1 APYGPPWVRGHTVNC
16 VFAAVWT
23 LATLRWATLRFPP
36 IASLP
41 ADRFAIPADALRHC
55 GGVGVAKATYPPI
68 LAACGAVAAWQSAA
82 EVLRERTGRF
92 ALPCGAFALTSRQ
105 LPLHCV
111 RSP

>member
-1 APYGPPWVRGHTVNC
+1 VDIGDASVGD
-16 VFAAVWT
+16 
-23 LATLRWATLRFPP
+23 
-36 IASLP
+36 ASLP

-92 ALPCGAFALTSRQ
+92 ALPCRAFAL
-105 LPLHCV
+105 
-111 RSP
+111 